1 MFKITNRACVLNA
14 TPWQPG
20 GACSCLNAKI
30 TDSEKDSLRKF
41 KRSLWIF
48 FPLPVCQNCLITV
61 NAFLF
66 CLPSGM
72 APGQLY
78 TYPARRWRKKRRSHP
93 SEDPRLI
100 FPPVK
105 SGSTVA
111 LSSLAYSP
119 ILVCQHLSWI
129 SKTLRG

>member
-48 FPLPVCQNCLITV
+48 FPPASVSELSDNCERLPVLPSLRHGSRTAVHLPSQEVEKETKISSFRRPP
-61 NAFLF
+61 AY
-66 CLPSGM
+66 LPSG
-72 APGQLY
+72 
-78 TYPARRWRKKRRSHP
+78 
-93 SEDPRLI
+93 
-100 FPPVK
+100 
-105 SGSTVA
+105 
-111 LSSLAYSP
+111 
-119 ILVCQHLSWI
+119 
-129 SKTLRG
+129 